1 LKQVLS
7 FFSQHIERLI
17 NEVNI
22 KLFNEAKWLLFL
34 DW

>member
-22 KLFNEAKWLLFL
+22 KLFNEA
-34 DW
+34 